1 MNKAVSYSPNSLN
14 ELINFSKNSN
24 EFTVIAG
31 GTDIMPKLN
40 RHELYPVTF
49 LDITRIDALKKIN
62 ETDEFIK
69 IAAGVTLSIITQ
81 HDNIKKYFPALYQ
94 ASCSIGSVQI
104 RNRATLIGNVANMS
118 PAADSMP
125 PLLIYNPNFEVILNG
140 ELNVLSLNDLIAKHK
155 NKSLQKHIIISLIL
169 KKTKQS
175 FKSFFLRQGTRN
187 GMGLAIASLAFGV
200 ETDDLSNVND
210 VKIAAGSVAAIPFRC
225 TQTESFMCGKQFDKD
240 LFEKASAILLEEI
253 KPIDD
258 IRASPSFRKDCIK
271 NMFLHFYTQ
280 TTVH

>member
-1 MNKAVSYSPNSLN
+1 MNKAASYSPNSLN
-14 ELINFSKNSN
+14 ELINFSKNLS

-40 RHELYPVTF
+40 RCELSPAAF
-49 LDITRIDALKKIN
+49 LDITRIDELKKIN

-69 IAAGVTLSIITQ
+69 IGAGVTLSRIPQNDSIRE
-81 HDNIKKYFPALYQ
+81 YSPALHY
-94 ASCSIGSVQI
+94 ASSLIGSVQI

-118 PAADSMP
+118 PAADSIP
-125 PLLIYNPNFEVILNG
+125 PLLIYNTGFEIILNG
-140 ELNVLSLNDLIAKHK
+140 ELSLLSLNDLIAKQK
-155 NKSLQKHIIISLIL
+155 NKSLKNFIIVSMIL
-169 KKTKQS
+169 KKEQQG

-187 GMGLAIASLAFGV
+187 GMGLAVASLAFGV
-200 ETDDLSNVND
+200 ETDDLNKIND
-210 VKIAAGSVAAIPFRC
+210 VRIAAGAVAPTPFRC
-225 TQTESFMCGKQFDKD
+225 TETESFMYGKQFSKE
-240 LFEKASAILLEEI
+240 LFEKAAGILLKEI

-258 IRASPSFRKDCIK
+258 IRASASFRKDCIK